1 MLIKFAYFGRNP
13 SNLCM
18 FACWQR
24 MWIADARDCINSKT
38 FVVIF
43 WLYMEKAGFLYFLF
57 FDFYLFIY
65 LFFFFFFFF
74 FFFGGGGGFCG
85 VGGCCCFFCCCCCC
99 CFLFVCFL
107 VFFQKAWQIYPITLP
122 ISFFALHISQ
132 FKIRKVKYGVWNGVL
147 WTPK

>member
-65 LFFFFFFFF
+65 LFFYFFFFFF
-74 FFFGGGGGFCG
+74 WVGGGGFCG
-85 VGGCCCFFCCCCCC
+85 GGVVVVFFVVVVVVVFCLFVFCFF
-99 CFLFVCFL
+99 FE
-107 VFFQKAWQIYPITLP
+107 KAWQIYPITLP

-132 FKIRKVKYGVWNGVL
+132 FKIRKVKYGVWNGVS